1 MTNVQYVLDVIFT
14 VLRIL
19 YKPRVMLVL
28 ITFLMLFGRL
38 KFYYSKLVAVQNAM
52 IEQLF
57 NEAIVRVSDLGSR
70 ELLVNALVD
79 FVDEAK
85 KTGKGLQKLS
95 SKIHG
100 VVDRII
106 AANNYVHDAVKTITY
121 KSFPSLWLPS
131 RDPQR
136 NQVADVVNDARN
148 LLEPQLRRL
157 VLEVASPLDSFIRL
171 IRLLTVLQ
179 KISVRED
186 RLTSSA
192 KNMLL
197 SEPWTRLGGNR
208 RELLRYENR
217 LLLLRDIS
225 AYQMRTAA
233 NIAISLERLRS
244 MTEGM
249 EDLRA
254 FIVRSSE
261 GMLL

>member
-1 MTNVQYVLDVIFT
+1 MMARSKVDNGVSIFVSRSHNPAAKIHAIT
-14 VLRIL
+14 PTPLHPPKDSRLRSL
-19 YKPRVMLVL
+19 PQMLSQDDPPLSYDKCAPRVMLVL

-70 ELLVNALVD
+70 ELLVNAHRI
-79 FVDEAK
+79 VDEAK
-85 KTGKGLQKLS
+85 KGKGLQKLS

-148 LLEPQLRRL
+148 LR
-157 VLEVASPLDSFIRL
+157 ASVTTPR
-171 IRLLTVLQ
+171 
-179 KISVRED
+179 
-186 RLTSSA
+186 
-192 KNMLL
+192 
-197 SEPWTRLGGNR
+197 P
-208 RELLRYENR
+208 
-217 LLLLRDIS
+217 
-225 AYQMRTAA
+225 
-233 NIAISLERLRS
+233 
-244 MTEGM
+244 
-249 EDLRA
+249 
-254 FIVRSSE
+254 
-261 GMLL
+261 